1 MNQTPLKE
9 HLYDNLSV
17 ILPQLKEM
25 DDLVHEKKTLPH
37 GQVVYYLYIKEM
49 NEIMHI
55 QTFLKVLLQDHTSLT
70 KEKLESNL
78 SMMTTRSVKTFE
90 EIIDAIFQGHCVVL
104 INGFQHA
111 YILETKGTK
120 KRSLGD
126 STSETVV
133 RGPKVGFIEDLNT
146 NLALVR
152 QRLKNPDLKTVNMK
166 IGEKKYTQVTIMYI
180 DGIVETS
187 VLKEVKKRLKQVT
200 IDDIQDSGVLEELI
214 EDNVYS
220 PFPQIQNTERPD
232 KVASALNNGR
242 VAIFVD
248 HSPFVLIVPASLAT
262 IMQSPDDYY
271 ERWIAASLIRM
282 LRFTSIF
289 LTLFLSAIYIAL
301 VSFHQGLLPTTL
313 AISISS
319 TRENVPFPPIVEALI
334 MEMTIELLREAGLR
348 LPNPLGQTI
357 GLVGGVVIGQAAVQA
372 HIVSSIM
379 VIIVSVMAL
388 ASFTVP
394 QYGMGMSFRVLR
406 FVSMFAA
413 ATFGLYG
420 IVLFMLV
427 LLTHLTRQKS
437 FGTPYFSPDF
447 VFSYKNE
454 DNSIIRLPLRNQQK
468 GERDGQS

>member
-9 HLYDNLSV
+9 HLYDNLAI

-37 GQVVYYLYIKEM
+37 GQVVYYLYLKELNQM
-49 NEIMHI
+49 MEI
-55 QTFLKVLLQDHTSLT
+55 QTFLKLLLQDHASLT
-70 KEKLESNL
+70 KKKLESNL
-78 SMMTTRSVKTFE
+78 SMMTTRSVRTAE
-90 EIIDAIFQGHCVVL
+90 ELVDAIFQGHCVVL
-104 INGFQHA
+104 INGFQNA
-111 YILETKGTK
+111 YILETNGTQ
-120 KRSLGD
+120 KRSLSD
-126 STSETVV
+126 ATSETVV
-133 RGPKVGFIEDLNT
+133 RGPKIGFIEDTDT

-152 QRLKNPDLKTVNMK
+152 QRLRNPDLKTVAMK
-166 IGEKKYTQVTIMYI
+166 IGQKKYTQVTIMYI
-180 DGIVETS
+180 DGIVQTP

-232 KVASALNNGR
+232 KVASALLNGR

-248 HSPFVLIVPASLAT
+248 HSPFVLIVPASLAM

-271 ERWIAASLIRM
+271 ERWIAGSLIRL

-289 LTLFLSAIYIAL
+289 LTLFLSAVYIAL
-301 VSFHQGLLPTTL
+301 VSFHQGLLPTAL

-379 VIIVSVMAL
+379 VIIVSVIAL

-420 IVLFMLV
+420 LVLFVLV

-437 FGTPYFSPDF
+437 FGTPYFSPEF

-454 DNSIIRLPLRNQQK
+454 DNSIIRLPLKNQMK
-468 GERDGQS
+468 GERHGQS